1 MSVAGGRA
9 AHRVVPR
16 APDTPR
22 AAALSGSCSNAAR
35 RGNFFGAFCVRR
47 APDDGQAAHDWP
59 GQRQPIRP
67 LAASLP
73 SSCRISSRWRAAG
86 TLSYNAEHEWLAPT
100 GCIGHRAPMRAC
112 SQAAAARP
120 TPMAQLGVTAAIR
133 TSARAGVPP
142 VAAGAGDERNERRKE
157 DRSGGRAWEACKR
170 ARQESVHLLSS
181 PSGFR
186 PMPTVGLATRPKRRP
201 PGGPVS
207 RGAKLARR
215 AE

>member
-1 MSVAGGRA
+1 MKRLTLCPPYDPYVDNTAVRGGGLWQ
-9 AHRVVPR
+9 
-16 APDTPR
+16 DLEE
-22 AAALSGSCSNAAR
+22 AALERSKVDREAALR
-35 RGNFFGAFCVRR
+35 ALLDERDVRR
-47 APDDGQAAHDWP
+47 
-59 GQRQPIRP
+59 R
-67 LAASLP
+67 
-73 SSCRISSRWRAAG
+73 
-86 TLSYNAEHEWLAPT
+86 
-100 GCIGHRAPMRAC
+100 
-112 SQAAAARP
+112 
-120 TPMAQLGVTAAIR
+120 
-133 TSARAGVPP
+133 
-142 VAAGAGDERNERRKE
+142 E